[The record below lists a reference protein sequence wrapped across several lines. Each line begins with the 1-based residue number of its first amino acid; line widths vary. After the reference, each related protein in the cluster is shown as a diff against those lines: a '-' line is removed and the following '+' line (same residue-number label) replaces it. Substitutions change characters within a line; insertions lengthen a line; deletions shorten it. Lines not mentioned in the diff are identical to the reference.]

1 MTQGVRNRRTAGSPL
16 AETLERVS
24 AVRIGNDEIRLS
36 ARLGVSDEP
45 GWTTVADLAEDAGLL
60 DEIMARLGRTYGT
73 DHRAFVGTTM
83 FKDCL
88 WRFLAPAITALLT
101 ERRLPDLRPENV
113 ALSFGE
119 SGFASGLAFV
129 EPRFAALPGDR
140 NAGHP
145 DAVIL
150 PSDNDLLGGM
160 REALADGY
168 LPALVPALRGLRV
181 RRGSRVMW
189 RAAVDVCA
197 EAFLLMGG
205 GLGREPVA
213 LEFAE
218 RLLAGAPPLSGPTN
232 YYVLEHE
239 GGFETTRVR
248 NTCCLYYK
256 IGDGACSTCP
266 RTSDAER
273 LRRLAQ
279 R

>member
-1 MTQGVRNRRTAGSPL
+1 MTQGVRDWRTGSPL
-16 AETLERVS
+16 AETLGRVS
-24 AVRIGNDEIRLS
+24 AIRIGNDEIQFS
-36 ARLGVSDEP
+36 ARLGIPDEP
-45 GWTTVADLAEDAGLL
+45 GWSTVADLAKNADLL
-60 DEIMARLGRTYGT
+60 DETMSRLGCTYGT

-83 FKDCL
+83 FKNCL
-88 WRFLAPAITALLT
+88 WRFLVPAVAALLT

-113 ALSFGE
+113 ALSFSE

-129 EPRFAALPGDR
+129 EPRFAALPNDR

-150 PSDNDLLGGM
+150 PSDNDLLGEM
-160 REALADGY
+160 RAALADGH
-168 LPALVPALRGLRV
+168 LPALVPALRV

-205 GLGREPVA
+205 GVGREPEA

-232 YYVLEHE
+232 YYALKHD
-239 GGFETTRVR
+239 GGSETTRVR

-256 IGDGACSTCP
+256 VGDGACSTCP
-266 RTSDAER
+266 RTSREER
-273 LRRLAQ
+273 LRRLVEQ
-279 R
+279 